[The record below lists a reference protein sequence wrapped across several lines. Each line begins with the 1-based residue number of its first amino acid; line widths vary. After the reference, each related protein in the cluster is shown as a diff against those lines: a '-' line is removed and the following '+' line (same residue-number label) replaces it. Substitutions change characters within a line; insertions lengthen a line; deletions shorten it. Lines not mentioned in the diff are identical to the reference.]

1 MALHIILESTLVDR
15 DGNPIL
21 GPDGKPVDRIV
32 KPTNSWVKQFP
43 QIMKSCMQEISE
55 AGVLD
60 TSGASLTVDRTPG
73 PILDASPAAG
83 DNTHGIQLGTSN
95 VAPTSTDNAL
105 GALIAS
111 GAGAGQ
117 LDYQVQLWPG
127 TASTALIAI
136 AGGVRIVGSR
146 QVDNN
151 SGGLITVEEI
161 GLAVRQRTTTGIF
174 FFLILRDLI
183 TSAIPDGTSR
193 VFTYNLEYLV

>member
-1 MALHIILESTLVDR
+1 MVLHIILESTLVDR

-21 GPDGKPVDRIV
+21 GPDGRPVDRIV

-60 TSGASLTVDRTPG
+60 TTGASLTVDRTPG

-83 DNTHGIQLGTSN
+83 DNTHGIQVGTSN

-111 GAGAGQ
+111 GSAAGE

-151 SGGLITVEEI
+151 SGGLVTVEEI
-161 GLAVRQRTTTGIF
+161 GLAVRQRATTGIF

-183 TSAIPDGTSR
+183 TSAIADGTSR